1 MGKSSNPASRPR
13 TRDLLRDRV
22 TRAITGHS
30 AGDGSDEKEM
40 RAPMPL
46 MRAVSLRTRV
56 TILSATVVLVSV
68 SLMAA
73 AAYFVVYR
81 AMYNDVD
88 QQLESRADG
97 MAALARAGCC
107 ARSPNN
113 WWRARCSPPTSRS
126 RW

>member
-1 MGKSSNPASRPR
+1 MIGKSSNSTSRHPK
-13 TRDLLRDRV
+13 TRDLLRDRL
-22 TRAITGHS
+22 TRAITGHTT
-30 AGDGSDEKEM
+30 GVGSDEKEM

-88 QQLESRADG
+88 QQLERP
-97 MAALARAGCC
+97 
-107 ARSPNN
+107 RSPARGSCVRSPSS
-113 WWRARCSPPTSRS
+113 WWPERCSPPTSPS